1 MHLERLV
8 TRLETL
14 DMLLESPEA
23 RLERLVTRLDTR
35 EASRIS

>member
-1 MHLERLV
+1 MRFDTLE
-8 TRLETL
+8 
-14 DMLLESPEA
+14 MLLESLEA